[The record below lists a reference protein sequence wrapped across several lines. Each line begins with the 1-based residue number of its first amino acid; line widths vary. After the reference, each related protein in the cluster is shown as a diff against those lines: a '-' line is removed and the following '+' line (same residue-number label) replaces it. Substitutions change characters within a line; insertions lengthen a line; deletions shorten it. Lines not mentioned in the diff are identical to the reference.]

1 MRSKYLKCSV
11 VALAM
16 AGGTA
21 AMAQEDVVARAQALV
36 DEYSQLP
43 AFVPPGPAFD
53 ARACMAD
60 KTVSV
65 VPLAS
70 AVPFVQ
76 DILGGVTDAAE
87 KVGFTLQVWENQGQ
101 PTQWAAGITNAINTN
116 ADLVELMAGVDP
128 AVVQPQIEQA
138 TAAGID
144 VTTGHFYDYSQ
155 EPNAALT
162 SQVPNDFTKIAQIM
176 AAWTIARTDGH
187 ANVLVIGSDEVVP
200 TAPMIEAIRAMLAEC
215 EDCSMTYQNVPVTD
229 WSTRIQSVVQ
239 SSLLADSTI
248 NYVVPIYD
256 GMSQFVE
263 PAITLTGRGDSVKI
277 ATFNGTPFVID
288 MVRDGLVEMVVGES
302 PDWLGRVIID
312 HDMRVLCD
320 VPTDGNP
327 NIPLMIWTTE
337 NAETAGIPAS
347 SANGYGTDYISAFYA
362 LWGVE

>member
-1 MRSKYLKCSV
+1 MKRTYLKCSAI
-11 VALAM
+11 ALSVL
-16 AGGTA
+16 GGTA

-53 ARACMAD
+53 AQACMAD
-60 KTVSV
+60 KTISV

-87 KVGFTLQVWENQGQ
+87 KVGFNLQVWENQGQ

-116 ADLVELMAGVDP
+116 ADLIELMAGVDP

-138 TAAGID
+138 TAAEIA

-155 EPNAALT
+155 APNAALT

-176 AAWTIARTDGH
+176 AAWTIARTGGN

-200 TAPMIEAIRAMLAEC
+200 TAPMIDAIRAMLEEC
-215 EDCSMTYQNVPVTD
+215 ENCSMTYQNVPVTE

-239 SSLLADSTI
+239 STLLADSTI
-248 NYVVPIYD
+248 NYVIPIYD

-263 PAITLTGRGDSVKI
+263 PAITLTGKGESVRI

-288 MVRDGLVEMVVGES
+288 MVREGLVEMVVGES

-312 HDMRVLCD
+312 HDMRVLCG
-320 VPTDGNP
+320 VENNGNP
-327 NIPLMIWTTE
+327 NIPLMIWTAE

-347 SANGYGTDYISAFYA
+347 SANGYGTDYISAFYE